1 MLCPNCGHN
10 NADESAFCLQCGS
23 KLNAETESAQPANP
37 ANPSAEQKKSKKDI
51 FVSEDEY
58 AVATLKNGMAV
69 HLITGEGLFGEK
81 AIVSN
86 KRVYYRNL
94 KLNLSIGL
102 SAKAIAANNSNSGD
116 FVVDIKDVTGTRITQ
131 NNPWGFLILAAICL
145 IAGIALLSTA
155 PYLILFAL
163 IFVGVYLLLKKTT
176 LEVQYAGG
184 VIPFNLRGYSMK
196 NIRAFRN
203 AIYTVKDSLDAE
215 K

>member
-10 NADESAFCLQCGS
+10 NADESAFCLQCGN
-23 KLNAETESAQPANP
+23 KLNAEAESAQSANPANP

-69 HLITGEGLFGEK
+69 HLLAGEGLFGEK

-94 KLNLSIGL
+94 RLNLST
-102 SAKAIAANNSNSGD
+102 KAAANNSNSGD

-131 NNPWGFLILAAICL
+131 NNPWGFLILAAIAL
-145 IAGIALLSTA
+145 IGAFITSIFELILPALL
-155 PYLILFAL
+155 
-163 IFVGVYLLLKKTT
+163 FVVMYLLLKKTK

-184 VIPFNLRGYSMK
+184 VIPFDLRGYSMK
-196 NIRAFRN
+196 NVRAFRN

>member
-10 NADESAFCLQCGS
+10 NADESAFCLQCGN

-37 ANPSAEQKKSKKDI
+37 ATPSADQKKSKKDI

-94 KLNLSIGL
+94 RVGLNMGM
-102 SAKAIAANNSNSGD
+102 SAKAIAANDSDSGD
-116 FVVDIKDVTGTRITQ
+116 FVVDIKDVTGTKITQ
-131 NNPWGFLILAAICL
+131 NNPWGLLLLAVILLIGCISNLFFILPALILMVAYFL
-145 IAGIALLSTA
+145 M
-155 PYLILFAL
+155 
-163 IFVGVYLLLKKTT
+163 KKTQ
-176 LEVQYAGG
+176 LYVQYAGG
-184 VIPFNLRGYSMK
+184 VIHFNLRGYSMK
-196 NIRAFRN
+196 NVRAFRN
-203 AIYTVKDSLDAE
+203 AIYTVKDSLDA
-215 K
+215 KK